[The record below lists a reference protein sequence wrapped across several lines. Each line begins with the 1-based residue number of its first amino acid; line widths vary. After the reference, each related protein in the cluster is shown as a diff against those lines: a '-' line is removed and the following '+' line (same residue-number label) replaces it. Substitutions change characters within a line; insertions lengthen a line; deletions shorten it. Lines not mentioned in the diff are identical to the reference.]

1 MVPQVQMEQENRVQ
15 PTVTTMVRSRSYQP
29 DWRLLGLVFFPFR
42 FDSLLWLVQFYT
54 LFACTHIQPIRTH
67 LALYK
72 WVDALQRHHYQ
83 SSPQKG
89 RVLPRLTRGSGNSHR
104 PSSSTGP
111 TTTGKGAHS
120 FHSPRD
126 PTNQLQKGIYSCSYF
141 QAPKPTASE
150 FCNTRLPDLLLWDLQ
165 EL

>member
-1 MVPQVQMEQENRVQ
+1 MGQENRVQ

-42 FDSLLWLVQFYT
+42 FDSPSLVG
-54 LFACTHIQPIRTH
+54 PILYLICMHTH
-67 LALYK
+67 LTNQDPPGSIK

-111 TTTGKGAHS
+111 ATTGKEAHS

-150 FCNTRLPDLLLWDLQ
+150 LCNTRLPDLLLWDLQ